1 MDVNGVYGP
10 NNQQVPYKRKVVED
24 FEEEGDE
31 SGPASRRLVDLP
43 LNCLTMWIK
52 LWNYET
58 WYNMVVLYD
67 LCRVFW
73 DNIDK
78 LAENCI
84 FW

>member
-43 LNCLTMWIK
+43 LNCLTMWIR
-52 LWNYET
+52 L
-58 WYNMVVLYD
+58 
-67 LCRVFW
+67 
-73 DNIDK
+73 
-78 LAENCI
+78 
-84 FW
+84 